1 MLERNCTAAAAA
13 VEGEPA
19 LFGLQQAVRPRALYL
34 AWAAECSRQHERAR
48 AFYREAE
55 QVARNALA
63 QEGAH
68 PALHIVLGHALVGQ
82 GKTSAGIAEG
92 RRALELIR
100 YDHDAVFG
108 GFQLIEMAAIYTRAQ
123 QYEHALELLEKY
135 CGQPFGVWP
144 NELRLDPRWDA
155 LRELPRF
162 QTLLRSSCNIKS
174 P

>member
-19 LFGLQQAVRPRALYL
+19 LFGLQQAVRPRTLYL

-123 QYEHALELLEKY
+123 QFEHALELLEKY